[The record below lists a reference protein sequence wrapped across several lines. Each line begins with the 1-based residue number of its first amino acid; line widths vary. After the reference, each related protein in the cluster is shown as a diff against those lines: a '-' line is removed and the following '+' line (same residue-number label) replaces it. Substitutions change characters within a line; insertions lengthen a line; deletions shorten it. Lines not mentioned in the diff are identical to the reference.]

1 MDLSDLYPH
10 LLERLDDSQDMIR
23 IEITKAIVAFFQ
35 CAKVIFFS
43 HKYSPNSSPKVENVT
58 RNI

>member
-23 IEITKAIVAFFQ
+23 VEITKAIVAFFQ
-35 CAKVIFFS
+35 CSKVIFFVNKPFLNTPS
-43 HKYSPNSSPKVENVT
+43 
-58 RNI
+58 